1 MGGAGFVGVILDKL
15 FPSAKERLE
24 DARLRRLEDDDR
36 IEHLERRIQELERE
50 RDEAKEKAYVEREAR
65 IAEKQQHAS
74 KMIEL
79 DLIRAKLGMANVTL
93 PEDIEDDQPSSAAEM
108 PHDDREG
115 A

>member
-1 MGGAGFVGVILDKL
+1 MGGAGFIGVVLDKL
-15 FPSAKERLE
+15 FPSAKERME
-24 DARLRRLEDDDR
+24 DARLRRLEDDER

-79 DLIRAKLGMANVTL
+79 DLLRSKLQMGDVVL
-93 PEDIEDDQPSSAAEM
+93 PEDVAQEDASEL